1 VASRKATSL
10 APLGKPATNAEGG
23 DNSPSSAQRG
33 VLTQDV
39 RSLRDSFYRTKGKVI
54 ARGEIRDELWDAWVA
69 EGIISL
75 PDYVSVNPVALRRG
89 AKRKK
94 AI

>member
-1 VASRKATSL
+1 
-10 APLGKPATNAEGG
+10 
-23 DNSPSSAQRG
+23 
-33 VLTQDV
+33 
-39 RSLRDSFYRTKGKVI
+39 LRDSFYRTKGKVI
-54 ARGEIRDELWDAWVA
+54 ARGEIRDELWDTWVT